1 MYDVTCA
8 TTSQKLEVVSRI
20 VIPLLHW
27 IIAVLIIFQDLLG
40 VSMLQI
46 SWLQQRPGS
55 SIIVHEQIGVLI
67 LLLTVILLT
76 SRLYIGRRSNDE
88 L

>member
-8 TTSQKLEVVSRI
+8 TTSQKLEVVSRM

-40 VSMLQI
+40 VAMLQI
-46 SWLQQRPGS
+46 SWPQQRPGS
-55 SIIVHEQIGVLI
+55 SILVHGQIGVMI
-67 LLLTVILLT
+67 LLLTVISLT
-76 SRLYIGRRSNDE
+76 LRLYIGRRSNDE